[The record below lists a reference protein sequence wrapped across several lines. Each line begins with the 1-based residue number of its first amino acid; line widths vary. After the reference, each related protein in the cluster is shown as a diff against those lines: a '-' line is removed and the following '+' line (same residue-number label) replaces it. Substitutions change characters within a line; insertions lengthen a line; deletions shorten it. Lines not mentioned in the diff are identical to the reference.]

1 MRFLRSLYLRTRKH
15 KIMVNNE
22 KNTFR
27 IYRLLIFSVLQLCL
41 IWMMN

>member
-1 MRFLRSLYLRTRKH
+1 MCFLRLLYLRTRKH

-27 IYRLLIFSVLQLCL
+27 IYILLIFNVLQWCL
-41 IWMMN
+41 I